1 METVT
6 LNNGM
11 QMPVL
16 GFGTYQ
22 IESVNTKKAV
32 KQAINAGYRLIDT
45 AQYYGNEAGVGQA
58 VKESGISRDQF
69 LKMGKET
76 RSFKDV
82 MNCPNFL
89 SFRSHG

>member
-6 LNNGM
+6 LNNGI

-22 IESVNTKKAV
+22 IESVNTKNAV
-32 KQAINAGYRLIDT
+32 KQAIDAGYRLIDT

-69 LKMGKET
+69 FYYHQDTIKWLCGDEGW
-76 RSFKDV
+76 
-82 MNCPNFL
+82 N
-89 SFRSHG
+89 